1 MVNFIFGLNNWLM
14 FLQNQKNKKQI
25 KLILYS
31 TNFKSTQIVTK
42 TIILLYMKR
51 MKLRMKNAKVLK
63 LRVNFL
69 HL

>member
-1 MVNFIFGLNNWLM
+1 M

-51 MKLRMKNAKVLK
+51 MKLHMKYAKVLK